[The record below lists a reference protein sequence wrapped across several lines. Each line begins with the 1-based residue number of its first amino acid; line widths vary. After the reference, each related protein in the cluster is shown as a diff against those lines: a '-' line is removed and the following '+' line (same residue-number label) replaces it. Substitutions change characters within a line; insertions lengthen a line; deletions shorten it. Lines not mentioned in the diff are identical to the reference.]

1 MQYFCLS
8 LTQCSVLIWEI
19 SGDMVQRNGRTETPL
34 IDATN
39 RKIKNPNFNCASYR
53 DPSSLDAPDEPD
65 YVDWSLYEAP
75 LSAGSGSDFNGAQE
89 PRPAPTGAGRAN
101 APSNNMV
108 WIASDSQT
116 MDESD
121 DDCPLDYTGYYP
133 TTGCTRYVQC
143 QSGSVIGGSQPCVPG
158 TLFDVTIGVC
168 NWAAQVPNCG

>member
-1 MQYFCLS
+1 
-8 LTQCSVLIWEI
+8 
-19 SGDMVQRNGRTETPL
+19 MVQRNGRTETPL

-143 QSGSVIGGSQPCVPG
+143 QSGSVIGGSQPCVSG